1 MMAKGDSAVKP
12 SRVGK
17 TKKVNRPIVLL
28 AQREEREAQ
37 KQALTLKVQW
47 AFEQPEFRKPVRQK
61 DSVQSSFT

>member
-37 KQALTLKVQW
+37 SMPKSGQKQDI
-47 AFEQPEFRKPVRQK
+47 PE
-61 DSVQSSFT
+61 SVVGF